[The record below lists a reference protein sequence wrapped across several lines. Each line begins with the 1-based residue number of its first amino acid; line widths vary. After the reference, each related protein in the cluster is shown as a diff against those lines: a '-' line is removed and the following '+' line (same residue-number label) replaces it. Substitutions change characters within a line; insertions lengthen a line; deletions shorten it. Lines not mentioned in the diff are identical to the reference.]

1 MKNKSN
7 VPVVGWCRN
16 IFIGYYEQEVN
27 ELSTG
32 QMLHLPSSQ
41 RSLQNPPD
49 KGGPIVTNGAIVP
62 GRGGA
67 PGTKIHCIFFTGF
80 LPANT

>member
-1 MKNKSN
+1 MF
-7 VPVVGWCRN
+7 PLLVGWRRS
-16 IFIGYYEQEVN
+16 IFIRYYQQEAD

-41 RSLQNPPD
+41 RSLQNPQD
-49 KGGPIVTNGAIVP
+49 KGGPIVTNGAVVP
-62 GRGGA
+62 KRGGA
-67 PGTKIHCIFFTGF
+67 PGTEIHCIFFTGF